1 MKGLMDEINER
12 FSEIENNTKKQT
24 DKIDSKLKDSE
35 KKLNM
40 KDLLNKETLIN
51 LFEEM
56 ESLKLR
62 VQTLENKAGVTPM
75 LSPKKSPFDID
86 EATLSAMES
95 NLPESEES

>member
-1 MKGLMDEINER
+1 MKGLLDEINER
-12 FSEIENNTKKQT
+12 FSEIETTTKKQT
-24 DKIDSKLKDSE
+24 DKFDSKLKDSE

-62 VQTLENKAGVTPM
+62 VQTLENKLGVTPM
-75 LSPKKSPFDID
+75 LSSKKSPFDID
-86 EATLSAMES
+86 EAALAAMES

>member
-1 MKGLMDEINER
+1 MKG
-12 FSEIENNTKKQT
+12 FIEELQDQFTSQITQSKTEFQT
-24 DKIDSKLKDSE
+24 KLKDSE
-35 KKLNM
+35 KKLNS

-62 VQTLENKAGVTPM
+62 VQTLENKLGITPV
-75 LSPKKSPFDID
+75 LSSKKSPFDID
-86 EATLSAMES
+86 EAKLAAMES